1 MHPSFLKFTPN
12 SNVSAVFGENVNY
25 FYCRA
30 LSYILMWKMD
40 DKHIVFQRPALQF
53 LLPPLVLFR
62 LNATANLRLRQAHPV
77 STLNLSWYVAGA
89 FYW

>member
-1 MHPSFLKFTPN
+1 
-12 SNVSAVFGENVNY
+12 
-25 FYCRA
+25 
-30 LSYILMWKMD
+30 MWKMD

-77 STLNLSWYVAGA
+77 STLNLSWYVAGV